1 MVSDSDKECCDA
13 MRQRII
19 PKLIQTEKNEHVPGK
34 QSSVSKRKIEKD
46 IPNGDKETNK
56 ERVERISHTNVSFME
71 FWMQCIDWNMLRLF
85 FGLLMLFFF
94 AVGFAT
100 LLYLMFVF
108 SFKENLWY
116 YYFPVSNKEEL

>member
-1 MVSDSDKECCDA
+1 MGADSDKECCDA

-19 PKLIQTEKNEHVPGK
+19 PKLILTEKSEHAPEK
-34 QSSVSKRKIEKD
+34 TSIEKD
-46 IPNGDKETNK
+46 AANENKETNE
-56 ERVERISHTNVSFME
+56 ERVKRISHTNVSFME

-94 AVGFAT
+94 AVGFT
-100 LLYLMFVF
+100 SLLYLMFVF

>member
-19 PKLIQTEKNEHVPGK
+19 PKLIQTGKNEQVPG
-34 QSSVSKRKIEKD
+34 KRKIEKE
-46 IPNGDKETNK
+46 NGNKETNE

>member
-94 AVGFAT
+94 AVGFT
-100 LLYLMFVF
+100 SLLYLMFVF

-116 YYFPVSNKEEL
+116 YYFPVSSKEEL